1 MEIAKY
7 LMENLIFPLLVAL
20 IINYVEKRIDKK
32 SKKVIFLFQMLL
44 FIASYIKNHIRFFNN
59 FSSHLWC
66 LINFEDHSNFAI
78 KI

>member
-32 SKKVIFLFQMLL
+32 SKKEILL

-66 LINFEDHSNFAI
+66 SINFEDHSNFAI

>member
-32 SKKVIFLFQMLL
+32 SKKVIFLFQILL

-66 LINFEDHSNFAI
+66 SINFEDNSNFAI